1 MNELRVLVV
10 DDDAGCRLVLRAA
23 VERLGLECRVAA
35 DGDEAWRLFEDSQ
48 PDVLITDWMMP
59 GLNGLELCRRAR
71 QHDGDGYTYVILA
84 TALDE
89 HENVLEGMEA
99 GADDYL
105 TKPISPFDVR
115 ARLVAAKRVTE
126 LHKEL
131 DRLHSALTAEART
144 DALTRLGN
152 RLRLHEDLEAM
163 HDRAVRYDQGYC
175 VAICDLDD
183 FKQFNDTYGHQPGD
197 DVLRKV
203 GDVLNRE
210 SRDGD
215 SAYRYGG
222 EEFLLVLAGQTLP
235 QALIAMERIR
245 NAVEGLGIPHEASR
259 AANMVTISVGV
270 SAWEH
275 EQLDTPTTVIARA
288 DKALYRS
295 KAAGRNRVEAG
306 DQFQQSPVG
315 VDPISLSVPP
325 V

>member
-10 DDDAGCRLVLRAA
+10 DDDAGCRLVLQAA
-23 VERLGLECRVAA
+23 VQRLGCECRVAT
-35 DGDEAWRLFEDSQ
+35 DGDEAWRLFQEEQ

-71 QHDGDGYTYVILA
+71 QHSDERYTYVILA

-131 DRLHSALTAEART
+131 DRLHRALTAQART
-144 DALTRLGN
+144 DALTKLGN
-152 RLRLHEDLEAM
+152 RLRLHEDLEGIN
-163 HDRAVRYDQGYC
+163 DRAVRYGHTYC

-183 FKQFNDTYGHQPGD
+183 FKQFNDKYGHQAGD
-197 DVLRKV
+197 NALRQVGGVLA
-203 GDVLNRE
+203 RE
-210 SRDGD
+210 SRSGDG
-215 SAYRYGG
+215 AYRYGG
-222 EEFLLVLAGQTLP
+222 EEFLVVLSGQTLS
-235 QALIAMERIR
+235 QATIAMERIR
-245 NAVEGLGIPHEASR
+245 RAVEALAIPHQANR
-259 AANMVTISVGV
+259 AAAVVTISVGV

-275 EQLDTPTTVIARA
+275 EQLDTPTTVLARA
-288 DKALYRS
+288 DNALYQS
-295 KAAGRNRVEAG
+295 KAAGRNRVTAA
-306 DQFQQSPVG
+306 QCSPV
-315 VDPISLSVPP
+315 SP
-325 V
+325 VTP

>member
-10 DDDAGCRLVLRAA
+10 DDDAGCRLVLQAA
-23 VERLGLECRVAA
+23 VERLGHECRVAT
-35 DGDEAWRLFEDSQ
+35 DGDEAWRLFQEAQ

-71 QHDGDGYTYVILA
+71 HHSDERYTYVILA

-131 DRLHSALTAEART
+131 DRLHSALTAQART
-144 DALTRLGN
+144 DALTKLGN
-152 RLRLHEDLEAM
+152 RLRLHEDLEGIN
-163 HDRAVRYDQGYC
+163 DRAVRYGHTYC

-183 FKQFNDTYGHQPGD
+183 FKQFNDKYGHQAGD
-197 DVLRKV
+197 NALRQVGGVLA
-203 GDVLNRE
+203 RE
-210 SRDGD
+210 SRSGD

-222 EEFLLVLAGQTLP
+222 EEFLVVLSGQTLA
-235 QALIAMERIR
+235 QATVAMERIR
-245 NAVEGLGIPHEASR
+245 NAVEALAIPHQANR
-259 AANMVTISVGV
+259 AGEVVTISVGV

-275 EQLDTPTTVIARA
+275 EQLDTATTVLARA
-288 DKALYRS
+288 DNALYRS
-295 KAAGRNRVEAG
+295 KAAGRNRVTEG
-306 DQFQQSPVG
+306 LYSPV
-315 VDPISLSVPP
+315 SP
-325 V
+325 VTA